1 MFIAAIAHYFVF
13 SHKPFINP
21 AAAQVPCLASCLKML
36 DVRDVGGDVREQMDI
51 FQSNVRSNVR
61 KITGAVLNRS
71 AEGASLVEQY
81 EMETFHDD
89 TTNTSHKENTP
100 LLKDKL
106 PYVDDD
112 RMVWV
117 NSREEDAFVQLEQS
131 GNR

>member
-21 AAAQVPCLASCLKML
+21 AAAQVPCLDSCLKML

-61 KITGAVLNRS
+61 KITGAVLNRPP
-71 AEGASLVEQY
+71 AGTSLVEQY
-81 EMETFHDD
+81 EMDTFHDGS
-89 TTNTSHKENTP
+89 NVSHKEKTP

-131 GNR
+131 GHR

>member
-61 KITGAVLNRS
+61 KITGAVLNRP
-71 AEGASLVEQY
+71 AAGDTLVEQY
-81 EMETFHDD
+81 EMETFHDGG
-89 TTNTSHKENTP
+89 TSPSHKEDTP
-100 LLKDKL
+100 LLKNKL

-117 NSREEDAFVQLEQS
+117 NSREEDAFLQLEQT
-131 GNR
+131 GHQ

>member
-1 MFIAAIAHYFVF
+1 MFIAAVAHYFVF
-13 SHKPFINP
+13 THKPFVNP

-51 FQSNVRSNVR
+51 IQSNVRSNVR

-71 AEGASLVEQY
+71 PAGNSLEQY
-81 EMETFHDD
+81 EMETFYDNNASRSED
-89 TTNTSHKENTP
+89 TP
-100 LLKDKL
+100 LLKDKM

-117 NSREEDAFVQLEQS
+117 NSREEDAFIQLEQS
-131 GNR
+131 GHG

>member
-1 MFIAAIAHYFVF
+1 MFIAAFAHYFVF

-61 KITGAVLNRS
+61 KITGAVLKRS
-71 AEGASLVEQY
+71 PVRDGLVEQY
-81 EMETFHDD
+81 EMETIHND
-89 TTNTSHKENTP
+89 TSTSHNEDTP
-100 LLKDKL
+100 LLKDKI

-112 RMVWV
+112 RMIWV
-117 NSREEDAFVQLEQS
+117 NSREEDAFIQLEQS
-131 GNR
+131 GNG